1 MHGSPQKWET
11 FFQKIILMG
20 EQILWEKSLGGL
32 FYMGTNDQIIPTKG
46 GGISQNA
53 FSGNLKTLNLKN
65 LTNHCGIF
73 T

>member
-1 MHGSPQKWET
+1 
-11 FFQKIILMG
+11 MG
-20 EQILWEKSLGGL
+20 EQISWEKSLGGL
-32 FYMGTNDQIIPTKG
+32 FYMETNDQIIPTKG

>member
-1 MHGSPQKWET
+1 
-11 FFQKIILMG
+11 MG
-20 EQILWEKSLGGL
+20 EQILWEKSVGGL

-53 FSGNLKTLNLKN
+53 FSSNLKILNLKN
-65 LTNHCGIF
+65 LTNYCGIF